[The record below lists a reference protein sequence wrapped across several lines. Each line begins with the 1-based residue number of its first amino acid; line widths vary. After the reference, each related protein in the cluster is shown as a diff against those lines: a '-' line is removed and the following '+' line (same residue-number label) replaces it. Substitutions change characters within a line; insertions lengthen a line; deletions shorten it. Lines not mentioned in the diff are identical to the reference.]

1 MTEIRVWRCW
11 LLVSRVTPGILSISH
26 SRTSHCCSQS
36 GLCRPVKRWPIR
48 SKIGVISQSEASKVW
63 TMRPLSTRTT
73 FSISRVF
80 LIWNKTWVWVC
91 VVIPWT
97 WCVLH
102 SSHLHTRVHV
112 KFTLSI
118 AILSAINKMNRFPVT
133 TQCITV
139 FAGCGDSKKYKAW
152 PGLSGEMDEA
162 ASVDWCCLKT
172 LFISEISN

>member
-1 MTEIRVWRCW
+1 MLRW
-11 LLVSRVTPGILSISH
+11 LLVSRVTPGISVSH
-26 SRTSHCCSQS
+26 TRAHCCSQS
-36 GLCRPVKRWPIR
+36 GLCRPVKKWPIR
-48 SKIGVISQSEASKVW
+48 DETGVISQSEASKVW

-139 FAGCGDSKKYKAW
+139 FAGCGHSKNIT
-152 PGLSGEMDEA
+152 PGLSVVKWMKLQVLIG
-162 ASVDWCCLKT
+162 VV
-172 LFISEISN
+172 